1 MLGAPFV
8 GPSRLMTTSQWY
20 KPLSIS
26 HVEISNCVS
35 SPLKNPSG
43 APVIVSDNVKVF
55 VTLTFVVIVSYLQ
68 YYLIQ
73 SDTFRIR
80 GYDSNHIL
88 SFS

>member
-55 VTLTFVVIVSYLQ
+55 VTLTFVVISVS
-68 YYLIQ
+68 LII
-73 SDTFRIR
+73 SGFINKER
-80 GYDSNHIL
+80 L
-88 SFS
+88 SI

>member
-8 GPSRLMTTSQWY
+8 GPSHLMTTSQWY

-68 YYLIQ
+68 YYFCFPYH
-73 SDTFRIR
+73 FRL
-80 GYDSNHIL
+80 YK
-88 SFS
+88 

>member
-8 GPSRLMTTSQWY
+8 GPSHLMTTSQWY

-55 VTLTFVVIVSYLQ
+55 VTLTFVVISVS
-68 YYLIQ
+68 LII
-73 SDTFRIR
+73 SGFINKER
-80 GYDSNHIL
+80 L
-88 SFS
+88 SI